1 MRNHVNGLIPWCDIL
16 WTNTFRNKFLEG
28 FGAEDLSSKLQPPN
42 RLHWVSDSVHFADFT
57 GPWGCC
63 YNVVIGV
70 CCYTLNKELKPHKM
84 HKIAPWSGSRR
95 ACDRSE
101 RMCALHTHHSPA
113 SRWKKT
119 RRKRSHMKLMLARQK
134 ESERQVRFCGTVQ
147 PLVPFVQWHPVTLQT
162 CPSCSS

>member
-42 RLHWVSDSVHFADFT
+42 RLHWVSESVHFADFT

-63 YNVVIGV
+63 YNVVIAL
-70 CCYTLNKELKPHKM
+70 CCYKMKNWSRIRCTRLHHEAAVGVRATAQKGCVLCTL
-84 HKIAPWSGSRR
+84 I
-95 ACDRSE
+95 
-101 RMCALHTHHSPA
+101 THLLQDG
-113 SRWKKT
+113 KKK
-119 RRKRSHMKLMLARQK
+119 RRKRSHMMLMLARQK